1 VRNLKMNSEIC
12 YHFNNQLIITNMKKN
27 PNLDKIKTVED
38 AFQATGRP
46 QVDFSNVPEELRE
59 YFESTYNAVVVTEA
73 LNDSKKPDWDN
84 YNELKWRPWFRMSA
98 SAFRLCAACYGD
110 ASSGAGSG
118 SRLQNIDE
126 ETAEYSATQFV
137 DVWRGVQ
144 LG

>member
-1 VRNLKMNSEIC
+1 
-12 YHFNNQLIITNMKKN
+12 MKKN
-27 PNLDKIKTVED
+27 PNLKKIKTVED

-46 QVDFSNVPEELRE
+46 QVDFSNIPEDLRV

-84 YNELKWRPWFRMSA
+84 WNEPKWRPWFRMSA
-98 SAFRLCAACYGD
+98 SAFGLHSTNCG
-110 ASSGAGSG
+110 SSYSSAGSG

-137 DVWRGVQ
+137 EVWK
-144 LG
+144 

>member
-1 VRNLKMNSEIC
+1 
-12 YHFNNQLIITNMKKN
+12 MKKN
-27 PNLDKIKTVED
+27 PNLDTIKTVED

-46 QVDFSNVPEELRE
+46 QVDFSNVPEDLKEF
-59 YFESTYNAVVVTEA
+59 FESTYNAVVVTEA

-84 YNELKWRPWFRMSA
+84 WNERKWRPWFNMSA
-98 SAFRLCAACYGD
+98 SAFGLCASYCGD
-110 ASSGAGSG
+110 TYSTAGSG

-137 DVWRGVQ
+137 DVWKGVQ

>member
-1 VRNLKMNSEIC
+1 
-12 YHFNNQLIITNMKKN
+12 MKKN
-27 PNLDKIKTVED
+27 PNLKKIKTVED

-46 QVDFSNVPEELRE
+46 KVDFSNVPEDLRE

-73 LNDSKKPDWDN
+73 LNGSKKPKWDN
-84 YNELKWRPWFRMSA
+84 WDEPKWRPWFKMSA
-98 SAFRLCAACYGD
+98 SAFGLHYAHFGITL
-110 ASSGAGSG
+110 SNAGSG

-137 DVWRGVQ
+137 DVWKGVQ

>member
-1 VRNLKMNSEIC
+1 
-12 YHFNNQLIITNMKKN
+12 MKKN
-27 PNLDKIKTVED
+27 QNLDKIKTVED

-46 QVDFSNVPEELRE
+46 QVDFSNVPEDLKEF
-59 YFESTYNAVVVTEA
+59 FESTYNAVVVTEA

-84 YNELKWRPWFRMSA
+84 WSERKWRPWFNMSA
-98 SAFRLCAACYGD
+98 SAFGLYAANYGSTF
-110 ASSGAGSG
+110 SSAGSG

-137 DVWRGVQ
+137 DVWKGVQ

>member
-1 VRNLKMNSEIC
+1 
-12 YHFNNQLIITNMKKN
+12 MKKN
-27 PNLDKIKTVED
+27 PNLAKIQTVED

-46 QVDFSNVPEELRE
+46 QVDFSNVPEDLRE

-73 LNDSKKPDWDN
+73 LNDSKKPDWGNWD
-84 YNELKWRPWFRMSA
+84 ERKWRPWFNMSA
-98 SAFRLCAACYGD
+98 SAFGLGD
-110 ASSGAGSG
+110 AGYVRTCSTAGSG

-137 DVWRGVQ
+137 DVWKGVQ